1 MYLPRVTVI
10 FLFNKIFVFYLYL
23 YFTKHFLEFGNWAG
37 PVVEEWFHVTNYSLL
52 PLKNS
57 KYDFLG
63 Q

>member
-10 FLFNKIFVFYLYL
+10 FLLTRYL
-23 YFTKHFLEFGNWAG
+23 YFTNHFLEFGNWAG
-37 PVVEEWFHVTNYSLL
+37 TVVEEWFHVTNYSLL